1 LRQTPRRSARIKI
14 KQRDKDNAS
23 IALAQRLS
31 MEENQKSLE
40 LAAKSGNLRPVS
52 GGFAANKK
60 RGRKVR
66 VLLLCSLF

>member
-1 LRQTPRRSARIKI
+1 MRRSARIRIQK
-14 KQRDKDNAS
+14 RDKDKES
-23 IALAQRLS
+23 MALAKRLS
-31 MEENQKSLE
+31 MQENQRSLE
-40 LAAKSGNLRPVS
+40 LAAKSDNVRPVL